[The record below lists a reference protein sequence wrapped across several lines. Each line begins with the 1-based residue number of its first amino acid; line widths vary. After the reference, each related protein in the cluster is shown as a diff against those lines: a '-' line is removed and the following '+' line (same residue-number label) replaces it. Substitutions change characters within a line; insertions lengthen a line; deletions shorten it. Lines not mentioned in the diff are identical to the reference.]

1 MTRMTAKV
9 ARTGHLFAVLLILMS
24 ILTGLVT
31 SGSSVVTAT
40 ANIRPT
46 YKTNTNGTYPENSW
60 QVTGQQNVINQRGG
74 GQVSGWDNNTT
85 WDGDA
90 TNNTNSYLKFGDPN
104 NPDYQI
110 RKYAKETNT
119 PGLYDVYLNVKG
131 NTQQNVK
138 PVDIVLVVDM
148 SGSMEGDR
156 ADAVRDG
163 IFNFLQQITN
173 AGIGDYVNV
182 GLVGYS
188 SPNYLS
194 TKTGIVKVDMKAV
207 SAQGQVAALNGA
219 VKQTFQG
226 GTFTQLGIRNG
237 TDMLQSDTST
247 NQKMMI
253 LLTDGVPT
261 FSYHVTDAIQ
271 NNNVVYGTKFSTD
284 MDEPGSTSQLW
295 TWTTE
300 WFGLFKQKT
309 SYSYSAGLSKIS
321 NTWPAT
327 LGEAKIS
334 KEKGITL
341 HALGI
346 QLDQDNGYSDTSS
359 NPYMNRETV
368 LTNMKLLAT
377 PGLYQDA
384 SSANDIQKYLQ
395 DRAQNVISEFDTVN
409 NATISDPIGS
419 QFQYNGT
426 VDVKSI
432 GTKSIVKLPTTNMTS
447 NQLNV
452 SDMSLGAGE
461 EVQFHY
467 QVRLN
472 TETNDFKPDY
482 WYQMNGETLL
492 TPKAGAAAVDFG
504 IPSGRAPAT
513 TVYVQKQ
520 WRQLSNQSLPDTLN
534 VTVQRKVADG
544 SLDLN
549 WQQTLVLKKADNWKA
564 SFTAP
569 AYNNQGQSFSYVV
582 KSEDASGID
591 LSSFI
596 SSQNM
601 DQQTATLTL
610 TNQQY
615 GFQFQKKTTDGTDL
629 SADQLKATQ
638 FNLTQYSDNSFQ
650 QVSKT
655 NAITSTD
662 LQALAPGYYGI
673 QEAAAPTGYQLD
685 GTTYLFQL
693 TSDGQWQY
701 HGTKDNVTSGSVIN
715 GQQTLNPVGDKSDDF
730 TVTGNHQQI
739 LKLTKYDEPKPSMTL
754 RVIKQDNQSQYLAGA
769 AFTLQP
775 SAGEAETITSSATSE
790 GQAFTTKLIAD
801 GTYTMSETKV
811 PDGYQSNPAKIAI
824 QVATTGK
831 QATVT
836 IDGEALK
843 PGESKNGYTLAIDGS
858 TITLQAI
865 NQPLAILPHTGGQG
879 YQRLL
884 GIALGLISA
893 AFLLLLVVLIKRRVV
908 KQHD

>member
-1 MTRMTAKV
+1 MTRMIAKV
-9 ARTGHLFAVLLILMS
+9 ARTGHFFAVLLILMS
-24 ILTGLVT
+24 MLTDLVT
-31 SGSSVVTAT
+31 SGSSVVTAN
-40 ANIRPT
+40 ANILPT
-46 YKTNTNGTYPENSW
+46 YKTNANGTYPENSW

-90 TNNTNSYLKFGDPN
+90 TNTTNSYLKFGDPN

-131 NTQQNVK
+131 NTQQSVK

-148 SGSMEGDR
+148 SGSMESKNR
-156 ADAVRDG
+156 ADAVRTG
-163 IFNFLQQITN
+163 VKNFLTSIQN
-173 AGIGDYVNV
+173 AGLGDYVNV
-182 GLVGYS
+182 GLIGFS
-188 SPNYLS
+188 SPGYIGGESGYISVGL
-194 TKTGIVKVDMKAV
+194 GKAGNT
-207 SAQGQVAALNGA
+207 SQQTAINGA
-219 VKQTFQG
+219 LSPRFEG
-226 GTFTQLGIRNG
+226 GTYTQIGLRQGSA
-237 TDMLQSDTST
+237 MLNADTSG
-247 NQKMMI
+247 NKKMMI

-261 FSYHVTDAIQ
+261 FSNKVINSKWINGTL
-271 NNNVVYGTKFSTD
+271 YGTNFGSSR
-284 MDEPGSTSQLW
+284 DEPGDTAQLGRRPY
-295 TWTTE
+295 TWPYTWPYTDSS
-300 WFGLFKQKT
+300 GNT
-309 SYSYSAGLSKIS
+309 IYD
-321 NTWPAT
+321 TWPAT
-327 LGEAKIS
+327 LGEAKKAKDS
-334 KEKGITL
+334 GNEV

-346 QLDQDNGYSDTSS
+346 QLADDGY
-359 NPYMNRETV
+359 YMTKEKIRQNMQLITNSPDLYEDADSVDAVEAYLNNQAKDIIKNFNTV
-368 LTNMKLLAT
+368 TD
-377 PGLYQDA
+377 G
-384 SSANDIQKYLQ
+384 
-395 DRAQNVISEFDTVN
+395 
-409 NATISDPIGS
+409 TITDPIGT
-419 QFQYNGT
+419 QFQYANNQAT
-426 VDVKSI
+426 VTSVGKQNVPASE
-432 GTKSIVKLPTTNMTS
+432 LPSAAIQDGQLTVNHINLGQ
-447 NQLNV
+447 NQ
-452 SDMSLGAGE
+452 
-461 EVQFHY
+461 EVQIHY
-467 QVRLN
+467 QVRIK
-472 TETNDFKPDY
+472 TEDAGFKPDF

-492 TPKAGAAAVDFG
+492 TPKAGAAAVNFG

-629 SADQLKATQ
+629 SADQLKAMQ

-739 LKLTKYDEPKPSMTL
+739 LTLTKYDEPKPSMTL

-790 GQAFTTKLIAD
+790 GQAFATKLIAD
-801 GTYTMSETKV
+801 GTYTMSETKA

-831 QATVT
+831 GATVT

>member
-1 MTRMTAKV
+1 MTRMIAKV
-9 ARTGHLFAVLLILMS
+9 ARTGHFFAVLLILMS
-24 ILTGLVT
+24 MLTDLVT
-31 SGSSVVTAT
+31 SGSSVVTAN
-40 ANIRPT
+40 ANILPT
-46 YKTNTNGTYPENSW
+46 YKTNANGTYPENSW

-90 TNNTNSYLKFGDPN
+90 TNTTNSYLKFGDPN

-131 NTQQNVK
+131 NTQQSVK

-148 SGSMEGDR
+148 SGSMESKNR
-156 ADAVRDG
+156 ADAVRTG
-163 IFNFLQQITN
+163 VKNFLTSIQN
-173 AGIGDYVNV
+173 AGLGDYVNV
-182 GLVGYS
+182 GLIGFS
-188 SPNYLS
+188 SPGYIGGESGYISVGL
-194 TKTGIVKVDMKAV
+194 GKAGNT
-207 SAQGQVAALNGA
+207 SQQTAINGA
-219 VKQTFQG
+219 LSPRFEG
-226 GTFTQLGIRNG
+226 GTYTQIGLRQGSA
-237 TDMLQSDTST
+237 MLNADTSG
-247 NQKMMI
+247 NKKMMI

-261 FSYHVTDAIQ
+261 FSNKVINSKWINGTL
-271 NNNVVYGTKFSTD
+271 YGTNFGSSR
-284 MDEPGSTSQLW
+284 DEPGDTAQLGRRPY
-295 TWTTE
+295 TWPYTWPYTDSS
-300 WFGLFKQKT
+300 GNT
-309 SYSYSAGLSKIS
+309 IYD
-321 NTWPAT
+321 TWPAT
-327 LGEAKIS
+327 LGEAKKAKDS
-334 KEKGITL
+334 GNEV

-346 QLDQDNGYSDTSS
+346 QLADDGY
-359 NPYMNRETV
+359 YMTKEKIRQNMQLITNSPDLYEDADSVDAVEAYLNNQAKDIIKNFNTV
-368 LTNMKLLAT
+368 TD
-377 PGLYQDA
+377 G
-384 SSANDIQKYLQ
+384 
-395 DRAQNVISEFDTVN
+395 
-409 NATISDPIGS
+409 TITDPIGT
-419 QFQYNGT
+419 QFQYANNQAT
-426 VDVKSI
+426 VTSVGKQTVPASE
-432 GTKSIVKLPTTNMTS
+432 LPSAAIQDGQLTVNHINLGQ
-447 NQLNV
+447 NQ
-452 SDMSLGAGE
+452 
-461 EVQFHY
+461 EVQIHY
-467 QVRLN
+467 QVRIK
-472 TETNDFKPDY
+472 TEDAGFKPDF

-492 TPKAGAAAVDFG
+492 TPKAGAAAVNFG

-629 SADQLKATQ
+629 SADQLKAMQ

-739 LKLTKYDEPKPSMTL
+739 LTLTKYDEPKPSMTL

-790 GQAFTTKLIAD
+790 GQAFATKLIAD
-801 GTYTMSETKV
+801 GTYTMSETKA

-831 QATVT
+831 GATVT

>member
-1 MTRMTAKV
+1 VTRMTAKV

-24 ILTGLVT
+24 MLTGLVT
-31 SGSSVVTAT
+31 SGSSVVTAA

-46 YKTNTNGTYPENSW
+46 YQTDANGTYPTNSW

-74 GQVSGWDNNTT
+74 DQVSGWDNNTT

-90 TNNTNSYLKFGDPN
+90 TNTTNSYLKFGDPN

-148 SGSMEGDR
+148 SGSMEFNRYNTNR
-156 ADAVRDG
+156 AGAVRTG
-163 IFNFLQQITN
+163 VKNFLTSIQN
-173 AGIGDYVNV
+173 AGLGNYVNV
-182 GLVGYS
+182 GLIGFS
-188 SPNYLS
+188 SPGYIGGES
-194 TKTGIVKVDMKAV
+194 GYISVKLGKAGNA
-207 SAQGQVAALNGA
+207 SQQQAINGALNPR
-219 VKQTFQG
+219 FQG
-226 GTFTQLGIRNG
+226 GTYTQIGLRQGSA
-237 TDMLQSDTST
+237 MLNADTSG
-247 NQKMMI
+247 NKKMMI

-261 FSYHVTDAIQ
+261 FSNKVINSEWINGTL
-271 NNNVVYGTKFSTD
+271 YGTNFGSRR
-284 MDEPGSTSQLW
+284 DEPSDTAQLRW
-295 TWTTE
+295 PYTDSSGNTI
-300 WFGLFKQKT
+300 
-309 SYSYSAGLSKIS
+309 YD
-321 NTWPAT
+321 TWPAT
-327 LGEAKIS
+327 LGEAKNAKDS
-334 KEKGITL
+334 GNEV

-346 QLDQDNGYSDTSS
+346 QLADDRQ
-359 NPYMNRETV
+359 YMTKEKIRQNMQLITNSPDLYEDADSADAVEAYLNNQAKDIIKNFNTV
-368 LTNMKLLAT
+368 TD
-377 PGLYQDA
+377 G
-384 SSANDIQKYLQ
+384 
-395 DRAQNVISEFDTVN
+395 
-409 NATISDPIGS
+409 TITDPIGT
-419 QFQYNGT
+419 QFQYANNQAT
-426 VDVKSI
+426 VTSVGKQTVPASE
-432 GTKSIVKLPTTNMTS
+432 LPS
-447 NQLNV
+447 AAIQDGQLTVNH
-452 SDMSLGAGE
+452 MNLGQDQ
-461 EVQFHY
+461 EVQIHY
-467 QVRLN
+467 QVRIK
-472 TETNDFKPDY
+472 TEDAGFKPDF

-544 SLDLN
+544 SLDPN

-629 SADQLKATQ
+629 STDQLKAMQ

-650 QVSKT
+650 QASKT

-730 TVTGNHQQI
+730 TVTGDHQQI
-739 LKLTKYDEPKPSMTL
+739 LTLTKYDEPKPSMTL

-790 GQAFTTKLIAD
+790 GQAFATKLVAD
-801 GTYTMSETKV
+801 GTYTMSETKA

-831 QATVT
+831 EATVT

>member
-1 MTRMTAKV
+1 VTKMTAKV

-24 ILTGLVT
+24 MLTGLVT
-31 SGSSVVTAT
+31 SGSSVVTAA

-46 YKTNTNGTYPENSW
+46 YQTDANGTYPTNSW

-74 GQVSGWDNNTT
+74 DQVSGWDNNTT

-90 TNNTNSYLKFGDPN
+90 TNTTNSYLKFGDPN
-104 NPDYQI
+104 KPDYQI

-148 SGSMEGDR
+148 SGSMESNSSGTNR
-156 ADAVRDG
+156 AGAVRTG
-163 IFNFLQQITN
+163 VKNFLTSIQN
-173 AGIGDYVNV
+173 AGLGNYVNV
-182 GLVGYS
+182 GLIGFS
-188 SPNYLS
+188 SPGYIGGKS
-194 TKTGIVKVDMKAV
+194 GYISVKLGKAGNA
-207 SAQGQVAALNGA
+207 SQQQAINGA
-219 VKQTFQG
+219 LSPRFQG
-226 GTFTQLGIRNG
+226 GTYTQIGLRQGSA
-237 TDMLQSDTST
+237 MLNADASG
-247 NQKMMI
+247 NKKMMI

-261 FSYHVTDAIQ
+261 FSNEVINSEWINGTL
-271 NNNVVYGTKFSTD
+271 YGTNFGSSR
-284 MDEPGSTSQLW
+284 DEPGNTAQLGW
-295 TWTTE
+295 PYIDSS
-300 WFGLFKQKT
+300 GNRI
-309 SYSYSAGLSKIS
+309 YD
-321 NTWPAT
+321 TWPAT
-327 LGEAKIS
+327 LGEAKKAKDS
-334 KEKGITL
+334 GNEV

-346 QLDQDNGYSDTSS
+346 QLADDRK
-359 NPYMNRETV
+359 YMTKEKIRQNMQLITNSPDLYEDADSADAVEAYLNNQAKDIIKNFNTV
-368 LTNMKLLAT
+368 TD
-377 PGLYQDA
+377 G
-384 SSANDIQKYLQ
+384 
-395 DRAQNVISEFDTVN
+395 
-409 NATISDPIGS
+409 TITDPIGT
-419 QFQYNGT
+419 QFQYANNQTT
-426 VDVKSI
+426 VTSVGKQAVPASE
-432 GTKSIVKLPTTNMTS
+432 LPS
-447 NQLNV
+447 AAIQDGQLTVNH
-452 SDMSLGAGE
+452 MNLGQDQ
-461 EVQFHY
+461 EVQIHY
-467 QVRLN
+467 QVRIK
-472 TETNDFKPDY
+472 TEDAGFKPDF

-544 SLDLN
+544 SLDPN

-629 SADQLKATQ
+629 STDQLKAMQ

-650 QVSKT
+650 QASKT

-662 LQALAPGYYGI
+662 LQALAPGYYSI

-730 TVTGNHQQI
+730 TVTGDHQQI
-739 LKLTKYDEPKPSMTL
+739 LTLTKYDEPKPSMTL
-754 RVIKQDNQSQYLAGA
+754 RVIKQDNQTQYLAGA

-790 GQAFTTKLIAD
+790 GQAFATKLVAD
-801 GTYTMSETKV
+801 GTYTMSETKA

-831 QATVT
+831 EATVT

>member
-1 MTRMTAKV
+1 MTKMTAKV

-24 ILTGLVT
+24 MLTGLVT

-46 YKTNTNGTYPENSW
+46 YQTDANGTYPTNSW

-74 GQVSGWDNNTT
+74 DQVSGWDNNTI
-85 WDGDA
+85 WNGDA
-90 TNNTNSYLKFGDPN
+90 TVNTNSYLKFGDPN

-148 SGSMEGDR
+148 SGSMESNRWGTDR
-156 ADAVRDG
+156 AGAVRTG
-163 IFNFLQQITN
+163 VKNFLTSIQN
-173 AGIGDYVNV
+173 AGLGNYVNV
-182 GLVGYS
+182 GLIGFS
-188 SPNYLS
+188 SPGYIGGKS
-194 TKTGIVKVDMKAV
+194 GYISVKLGKAGNA
-207 SAQGQVAALNGA
+207 SQQQAINGA
-219 VKQTFQG
+219 LSPRFQG
-226 GTFTQLGIRNG
+226 GTYTQIGLRQGSA
-237 TDMLQSDTST
+237 MLNADTSG
-247 NQKMMI
+247 NKKMMI

-261 FSYHVTDAIQ
+261 FSNEVINSEWINGTL
-271 NNNVVYGTKFSTD
+271 YGTNFGFSR
-284 MDEPGSTSQLW
+284 DEPGNTAKFDDPYIDSS
-295 TWTTE
+295 
-300 WFGLFKQKT
+300 GD
-309 SYSYSAGLSKIS
+309 YIYD
-321 NTWPAT
+321 TWPAT
-327 LGEAKIS
+327 LGEAKIAKDS
-334 KEKGITL
+334 GNEV

-346 QLDQDNGYSDTSS
+346 QLADDDHYMTKEEIRQNMQLITSS
-359 NPYMNRETV
+359 PDLYEDADSADAVEAYLNNQAKDIIKNFNTV
-368 LTNMKLLAT
+368 TD
-377 PGLYQDA
+377 G
-384 SSANDIQKYLQ
+384 
-395 DRAQNVISEFDTVN
+395 
-409 NATISDPIGS
+409 TITDPIGT
-419 QFQYNGT
+419 QFQYANNQAT
-426 VDVKSI
+426 VTSVGKQTVPASE
-432 GTKSIVKLPTTNMTS
+432 LPS
-447 NQLNV
+447 AAIQDGQLTVNH
-452 SDMSLGAGE
+452 MNLGQDQ
-461 EVQFHY
+461 EVQIHY
-467 QVRLN
+467 QVRIK
-472 TETNDFKPDY
+472 TEDGGFKPDF

-544 SLDLN
+544 SLDPN

-629 SADQLKATQ
+629 SADQLKAMQ

-650 QVSKT
+650 QAFKT

-730 TVTGNHQQI
+730 TVTGDHQQI
-739 LKLTKYDEPKPSMTL
+739 LTLTKYDEPKPSMTL

-790 GQAFTTKLIAD
+790 GQAFATKLIAD
-801 GTYTMSETKV
+801 GTYTMSETKA

-831 QATVT
+831 EATVT

-908 KQHD
+908 K

>member
-1 MTRMTAKV
+1 VTRMTAKV
-9 ARTGHLFAVLLILMS
+9 ARTGHLFAVLLTLMS
-24 ILTGLVT
+24 MLTGLVT

-46 YKTNTNGTYPENSW
+46 YKTNANGTYPENSW

-74 GQVSGWDNNTT
+74 DQVSGWDNNTT

-90 TNNTNSYLKFGDPN
+90 TNTTNSYLKFGDPN

-148 SGSMEGDR
+148 SGSMESNSSGTNR
-156 ADAVRDG
+156 AGAVRTG
-163 IFNFLQQITN
+163 VKNFLTSIQN
-173 AGIGDYVNV
+173 AGLGNYVNV
-182 GLVGYS
+182 GLIGFS
-188 SPNYLS
+188 SPGYIGGES
-194 TKTGIVKVDMKAV
+194 GYISVKLGKAGNA
-207 SAQGQVAALNGA
+207 SQQQAINGA
-219 VKQTFQG
+219 LSPRFQG
-226 GTFTQLGIRNG
+226 GTYTQIGLRQGSA
-237 TDMLQSDTST
+237 MLNADASG
-247 NQKMMI
+247 NKKMMI

-261 FSYHVTDAIQ
+261 FSNEVINSEWINGTL
-271 NNNVVYGTKFSTD
+271 YGTNFGSSR
-284 MDEPGSTSQLW
+284 DEPGNTAQLGW
-295 TWTTE
+295 PYIDSS
-300 WFGLFKQKT
+300 GNRI
-309 SYSYSAGLSKIS
+309 YD
-321 NTWPAT
+321 TWPAT
-327 LGEAKIS
+327 LGEAKKAKDS
-334 KEKGITL
+334 GNEV

-346 QLDQDNGYSDTSS
+346 QLADDRK
-359 NPYMNRETV
+359 YMTKEKIRQNMQLITNSPDLYEDADSADAVEAYLNNQAKDIIKNFNTV
-368 LTNMKLLAT
+368 TD
-377 PGLYQDA
+377 G
-384 SSANDIQKYLQ
+384 
-395 DRAQNVISEFDTVN
+395 
-409 NATISDPIGS
+409 TITDPIGT
-419 QFQYNGT
+419 QFQYANNQTT
-426 VDVKSI
+426 VTSVGKQAVPASE
-432 GTKSIVKLPTTNMTS
+432 LPS
-447 NQLNV
+447 AAIQDGQLTVNH
-452 SDMSLGAGE
+452 MNLGQDQ
-461 EVQFHY
+461 EVQIHY
-467 QVRLN
+467 QVRIK
-472 TETNDFKPDY
+472 TEDAGFKPDF

-544 SLDLN
+544 SLDPN

-629 SADQLKATQ
+629 STDQLKAMQ

-650 QVSKT
+650 QASKT

-730 TVTGNHQQI
+730 TVTGDHQQI
-739 LKLTKYDEPKPSMTL
+739 LTLTKYDEPKPSMTL

-790 GQAFTTKLIAD
+790 GQAFATKLVAD
-801 GTYTMSETKV
+801 GTYTMSETKA

-831 QATVT
+831 EATVT

>member
-1 MTRMTAKV
+1 MTKMTAKV

-24 ILTGLVT
+24 MLTGLVT
-31 SGSSVVTAT
+31 SGSSVVTAA

-46 YKTNTNGTYPENSW
+46 YQTDANGTYPTNSW

-74 GQVSGWDNNTT
+74 DQVSGWDNNTT

-90 TNNTNSYLKFGDPN
+90 TNTTNSYLKFGDPN
-104 NPDYQI
+104 KPDYQI

-148 SGSMEGDR
+148 SGSMESNSSGTNR
-156 ADAVRDG
+156 AGAVRTG
-163 IFNFLQQITN
+163 VKNFLTSIQN
-173 AGIGDYVNV
+173 AGLGNYVNV
-182 GLVGYS
+182 GLIGFS
-188 SPNYLS
+188 SPGYIGGKS
-194 TKTGIVKVDMKAV
+194 GYISVKLGKAGNA
-207 SAQGQVAALNGA
+207 SQQQAINGA
-219 VKQTFQG
+219 LSPRFQG
-226 GTFTQLGIRNG
+226 GTYTQIGLRQGSA
-237 TDMLQSDTST
+237 MLNADASG
-247 NQKMMI
+247 NKKMMI

-261 FSYHVTDAIQ
+261 FSNEVINSEWINGTL
-271 NNNVVYGTKFSTD
+271 YGTNFGSSR
-284 MDEPGSTSQLW
+284 DEPGNTAQLGW
-295 TWTTE
+295 PYIDSS
-300 WFGLFKQKT
+300 GNRI
-309 SYSYSAGLSKIS
+309 YD
-321 NTWPAT
+321 TWPAT
-327 LGEAKIS
+327 LGEAKKAKDS
-334 KEKGITL
+334 GNEV

-346 QLDQDNGYSDTSS
+346 QLADDRK
-359 NPYMNRETV
+359 YMTKEKIRQNMQLITNSPDLYEDADSADAVEAYLNNQAKDIIKNFNTV
-368 LTNMKLLAT
+368 TD
-377 PGLYQDA
+377 G
-384 SSANDIQKYLQ
+384 
-395 DRAQNVISEFDTVN
+395 
-409 NATISDPIGS
+409 TITDPIGT
-419 QFQYNGT
+419 QFQYANNQTT
-426 VDVKSI
+426 VTSVGKQAVPASE
-432 GTKSIVKLPTTNMTS
+432 LPS
-447 NQLNV
+447 AAIQDGQLTVNH
-452 SDMSLGAGE
+452 MNLGQDQ
-461 EVQFHY
+461 EVQIHY
-467 QVRLN
+467 QVRIK
-472 TETNDFKPDY
+472 TEDAGFKPDF

-544 SLDLN
+544 SLDPN

-629 SADQLKATQ
+629 STDQLKAMQ

-650 QVSKT
+650 QASKT

-662 LQALAPGYYGI
+662 LQALAPGYYSI

-730 TVTGNHQQI
+730 TVTGDHQQI
-739 LKLTKYDEPKPSMTL
+739 LTLTKYDEPKPSMTL

-790 GQAFTTKLIAD
+790 GQAFATKLVAD
-801 GTYTMSETKV
+801 GTYTMSETKA

-831 QATVT
+831 EATVT